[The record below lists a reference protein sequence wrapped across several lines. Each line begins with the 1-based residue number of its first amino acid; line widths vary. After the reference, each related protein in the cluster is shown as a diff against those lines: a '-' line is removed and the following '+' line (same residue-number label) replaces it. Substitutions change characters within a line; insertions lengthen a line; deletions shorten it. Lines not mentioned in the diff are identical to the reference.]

1 MQVLRL
7 EDPEGAVLRVARI
20 DNSVYALELAP
31 VIPGEPFRLF
41 EEDRAKLRS
50 FLTGLDG

>member
-1 MQVLRL
+1 MQVLQI
-7 EDPEGAVLRVARI
+7 EDPEGSILRVSRI
-20 DNSVYALELAP
+20 DNTVYAIEVAP
-31 VIPGEPFRLF
+31 VLPGEPFRLF